1 MIQRKRARHHILSRM
16 TPATAAHDAQAAKRR
31 VSRHGGAALLA
42 MLGPAA
48 GFAVLLVLAS
58 HTARFDWLTHL
69 MSWPWE
75 LWTIGG
81 CGTLATVGGVLDWRH
96 HRSGATAVGR
106 AEHRAHVA
114 ALAGGGLPLFALMAA
129 ASASVRPQDW
139 LLPIIV
145 VVLFTTVLVC
155 LDEFRYHRRAGRFET
170 LTHRLLVFGNLAA
183 WLAWMH
189 WVYVRSA
196 GGAMGVGSA

>member
-1 MIQRKRARHHILSRM
+1 MNA
-16 TPATAAHDAQAAKRR
+16 PAPESAAAKRR

-48 GFAVLLVLAS
+48 GFAALLVLA
-58 HTARFDWLTHL
+58 ARTPRFGWL
-69 MSWPWE
+69 SDPAAWPWE
-75 LWTIGG
+75 LWAIGG

-129 ASASVRPQDW
+129 ASASIDPRNW
-139 LLPIIV
+139 LLPIIAV
-145 VVLFTTVLVC
+145 ALFTTVLVC

-189 WVYVRSA
+189 WVYVRGA
-196 GGAMGVGSA
+196 AGAMGVGGG